1 MDLSNI
7 RIKEH
12 FGLITNDTN
21 TTRFNFLVSPPKNR
35 EGIEKQ
41 DIVCLDHPLY
51 GDSCQILAEVKEMA
65 NYEEVAGST
74 VGNRIGKLLATTQ
87 IIGYID
93 LRNEDKPLRKL
104 LVPPNPGS
112 RIYVP
117 YASFLEDVFSRGAQG
132 KKYKQPINIGKTEII
147 AASPEGADQQINFH
161 IDAFALISKHT
172 IISSVDGV
180 GKTHTTTVIIEELA
194 NKTNNPIVIFDQ
206 NNEYSTINLPVSPNP
221 SSPFNFKTLLVNSN
235 DARSSQDLV
244 TKKIKQGEV
253 IVVTA
258 ENLAAS
264 EKTDYYSNIL
274 KVLAKSSREKNA
286 PPFLLVIE
294 ESENLKLQA
303 IEEILSTKDGIS
315 TIFITSHPTMLG
327 GKVLSCMQ
335 NQIIGKTSDPQDLA
349 YLKSMSSYPDDE
361 LQRLGIG
368 EWIVNGLNV
377 TRATKIHVRE
387 RYSKEK

>member
-35 EGIEKQ
+35 ESIEKQ

-51 GDSCQILAEVKEMA
+51 GESCQILAEVKEMA

-117 YASFLEDVFSRGAQG
+117 YASFLEDVFSRGAKG
-132 KKYKQPINIGKTEII
+132 KKYNQPINIGKTEII
-147 AASPEGADQQINFH
+147 AASPEAADQQINFD
-161 IDAFALISKHT
+161 IDSFDLTSKHT
-172 IISSVDGV
+172 LISSVDGV
-180 GKTHTTTVIIEELA
+180 GKTHTATVIVEELA
-194 NKTNNPIVIFDQ
+194 NKTKYPIVILDH

-221 SSPFNFKTLLVNSN
+221 SYPFNFKILIVNSN
-235 DARSSQDLV
+235 DVRSNQDLV

-253 IVVTA
+253 TVITA
-258 ENLAAS
+258 ENLAVS
-264 EKTDYYSNIL
+264 EKTDYYNNIL
-274 KVLAKSSREKNA
+274 NVLAKSSREKSA
-286 PPFLLVIE
+286 PPFLLLIE
-294 ESENLKLQA
+294 EAENLKVQT
-303 IEEILSTKDGIS
+303 IEEILAIKNGIS
-315 TIFITSHPTMLG
+315 TIFITSNPTMLG
-327 GKVLSCMQ
+327 GKVLSRMQ

-349 YLKSMSSYPDDE
+349 YLKSMSTYGDEE
-361 LQRLGIG
+361 LQKLAIG

-377 TRATKIHVRE
+377 TRPTKIHVRE